1 MNEDSQASKQ
11 ARATR
16 DDYGFYGFAPRRPR
30 FRQNQ
35 QQHSYGS
42 GKIIEETY
50 AKKHKNT
57 HTHTYILKLEMEL
70 I

>member
-16 DDYGFYGFAPRRPR
+16 DDYGFYGCAPR
-30 FRQNQ
+30 FRQNQQQ

-42 GKIIEETY
+42 GKIIEES
-50 AKKHKNT
+50 KHKNT
-57 HTHTYILKLEMEL
+57 HTPTY
-70 I
+70 